1 MQLIEKSL
9 QIFLIRHGQSA
20 WNGKKRITGQL
31 DPPLSPKGVQQSQNL
46 ARVLEHKTLSA
57 IYTSSL
63 SRAVETARPTADQH
77 GLAIHKRDALM
88 ELHFGVLQGKFRDHR
103 DPETQALWNRRKENM
118 IDFRVPGGETYRELE
133 QRVKPCLNQI
143 IAQHEG
149 RAVLIVGHRN
159 TNRVILAA
167 LMDWP
172 REVAIELNLRSKYLY
187 EISSGKQPQLKTIC
201 IDEKR
206 LGREYAGFKM

>member
-1 MQLIEKSL
+1 
-9 QIFLIRHGQSA
+9 
-20 WNGKKRITGQL
+20 
-31 DPPLSPKGVQQSQNL
+31 
-46 ARVLEHKTLSA
+46 
-57 IYTSSL
+57 
-63 SRAVETARPTADQH
+63 
-77 GLAIHKRDALM
+77 
-88 ELHFGVLQGKFRDHR
+88 
-103 DPETQALWNRRKENM
+103 M